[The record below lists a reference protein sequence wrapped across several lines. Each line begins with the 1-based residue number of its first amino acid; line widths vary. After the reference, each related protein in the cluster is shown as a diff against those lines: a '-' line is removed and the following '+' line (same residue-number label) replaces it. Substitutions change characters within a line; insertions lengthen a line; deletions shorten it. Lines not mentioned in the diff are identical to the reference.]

1 MCRVL
6 LPTQVRFP
14 DLRRRLGAAPLKAPF
29 EVLTGPIAAPHTP
42 EGVARPEDVDGMFQ
56 MVDMVG
62 LDVVLDIEN
71 HSAEDFPHLPD
82 DVRDLPRSYVDA
94 GRY

>member
-1 MCRVL
+1 M
-6 LPTQVRFP
+6 PGDGDP
-14 DLRRRLGAAPLKAPF
+14 LRPASPRWRSPGHYDGDPLRPASPRWRSPLGSMPGSYGIGC
-29 EVLTGPIAAPHTP
+29 V
-42 EGVARPEDVDGMFQ
+42 VQ

-71 HSAEDFPHLPD
+71 HSA
-82 DVRDLPRSYVDA
+82 YVDA